1 VDPFVRKVYH
11 RRETR
16 TQTPDVARM
25 QEESGEVW
33 GTYNRDAM
41 GGRTPYASVD
51 AYHGPLPSGQRGVEF
66 ETDVP
71 PDPYSLPHLA
81 RWTGPRDGVT
91 IEGDYA
97 KIRVRIRRNTQR
109 D

>member
-1 VDPFVRKVYH
+1 MDPFGGRVYH
-11 RRETR
+11 RRQSR
-16 TQTPDVARM
+16 TQTADVARM
-25 QEESGEVW
+25 QEESGEIW

-51 AYHGPLPSGQRGVEF
+51 AYHGPLPSGQRGIEF

-71 PDPYSLPHLA
+71 PDRYSPPHLA

-97 KIRVRIRRNTQR
+97 KIRVTVRRNTQR